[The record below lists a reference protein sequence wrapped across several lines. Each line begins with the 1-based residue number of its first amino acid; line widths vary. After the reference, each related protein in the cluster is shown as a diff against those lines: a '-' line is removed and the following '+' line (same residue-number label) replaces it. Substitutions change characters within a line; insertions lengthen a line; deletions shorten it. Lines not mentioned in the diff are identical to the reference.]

1 MMILAYLAFAIGLVV
16 SVLYLGVIHAPQ
28 SLFRSAAKTLPL
40 LAFTLASYLSGA
52 PAFLT
57 AALFLSALGDLAL
70 SRTGRAAFLYGL
82 CSFALAHL
90 VFIIL
95 FQSLGGGAIWQAFS
109 IAPLIALVLLVIS
122 ASTELWL
129 APFTGGLRWPVRI
142 YVALI
147 TLMGL
152 AALALPPA
160 FGLVVIGAALFIL
173 SDMILSIRLFR
184 LAEDDPS
191 ARAAAVALWVSYIAG
206 QAMIVLGIAAF

>member
-1 MMILAYLAFAIGLVV
+1 MILAYLAFAIGLVV

-95 FQSLGGGAIWQAFS
+95 FQSLGGGADDQQHQGDQRGD
-109 IAPLIALVLLVIS
+109 
-122 ASTELWL
+122 TEC
-129 APFTGGLRWPVRI
+129 
-142 YVALI
+142 
-147 TLMGL
+147 
-152 AALALPPA
+152 LPDCP
-160 FGLVVIGAALFIL
+160 
-173 SDMILSIRLFR
+173 SPKRLKQK
-184 LAEDDPS
+184 DK
-191 ARAAAVALWVSYIAG
+191 Y
-206 QAMIVLGIAAF
+206 